1 MYKQRYIKYPD
12 LYLYLYPVWLHPA
25 AKQVTAAKLKIKH
38 VDSELVKFCKDQ
50 LTVDAFFIIGAQ
62 RSAES
67 TA

>member
-1 MYKQRYIKYPD
+1 
-12 LYLYLYPVWLHPA
+12 
-25 AKQVTAAKLKIKH
+25 
-38 VDSELVKFCKDQ
+38 VKFCKDQ